1 MIRYTALCAL
11 FLSACCPTIV
21 GSPGDASSTSWT
33 PPERPKGGSVI
44 DCRGNKRG
52 RLDIRKSNITVKNC
66 IIEGDVRVWGISR
79 NANSP
84 ELKELSRKKD
94 YVSVVRAAAPAYT
107 TIENCTINGTG
118 MIPLYIGP
126 GSTFTTIS
134 NVKIGGQ
141 STSTMVYLGAESH
154 KTTIIDSTI
163 DATNGN
169 REAIAIDASDHNV
182 LRSNTITHKDGG
194 VYLYRNCGE
203 DGVIR
208 HTTPSYNTIEGNN
221 FIGVGVAVWLGS
233 REGGKCYCESDKG
246 WPFGSSASDMD
257 HARFNKVLKNKLGG
271 GMIKIGIHS
280 HSNEVQ
286 Q

>member
-1 MIRYTALCAL
+1 MKQYIALCAL
-11 FLSACCPTIV
+11 LSACCPTIT
-21 GSPGDASSTSWT
+21 GPPGDASSIDWKA
-33 PPERPKGGSVI
+33 PEKQKNSSVI

-52 RLDIRKSNITVKNC
+52 RLDIRKSNVTVRNC
-66 IIEGDVRVWGISR
+66 TIEGDVRVWGIAR

-84 ELKELSRKKD
+84 ELKELSRKAD

-118 MIPLYIGP
+118 IIPLYVGP
-126 GSTFTTIS
+126 GSTFTTVK

-141 STSTMVYLGAESH
+141 SKSVMIYLGAESY

-163 DATNGN
+163 DATQGN

-182 LRSNTITHKDGG
+182 LRGNTITHRDGG

-203 DGVIR
+203 GGVIR
-208 HTTPSYNTIEGNN
+208 HTTPSYNTIESNS
-221 FIGVGVAVWLGS
+221 FLSDGVAVWLGS
-233 REGGKCYCESDKG
+233 REGGKCYCENDKG

-257 HARFNKVLKNKLGG
+257 HARFNVVQDNRLGG
-271 GMIKIGIHS
+271 GVIKIGQHS
-280 HSNEVQ
+280 HSNKVQ
-286 Q
+286 